1 MIYRSL
7 WLDVPLVIISLFVPI
22 SHATMILPSSLEY
35 MTGVSDT
42 IITGNVTDKY
52 SYWEDDKIYTSVF
65 IETDKIVKR
74 SDEGVSSSI
83 EIKLPGGKVGDIAL
97 EIDEAPHFRI
107 GEKVMLFLK
116 RRGNVYSTYGF
127 NYGVYRIYY
136 DKDRGKELIDG
147 PLFTNAEHYNLATM
161 KKVRSA
167 EPLGP
172 NELDSFIERVEQLV
186 K

>member
-1 MIYRSL
+1 MICRSS
-7 WLDVPLVIISLFVPI
+7 WLYISLIVITLLGPI
-22 SHATMILPSSLEY
+22 CHATMIIPSSLEY
-35 MTGVSDT
+35 MTDFSDT

-52 SYWEDDKIYTSVF
+52 SYWEDDKIYTSVL
-65 IETDKIVKR
+65 IETDKIVKS
-74 SDEGVSSSI
+74 SDEGVSSPI

-116 RRGNVYSTYGF
+116 RRGDVYSTYGF

-147 PLFTNAEHYNLATM
+147 PLFTHAEHYNLETM
-161 KKVRSA
+161 KMIRSA

-172 NELDSFIERVEQLV
+172 KDLDSFLIKVEKLV